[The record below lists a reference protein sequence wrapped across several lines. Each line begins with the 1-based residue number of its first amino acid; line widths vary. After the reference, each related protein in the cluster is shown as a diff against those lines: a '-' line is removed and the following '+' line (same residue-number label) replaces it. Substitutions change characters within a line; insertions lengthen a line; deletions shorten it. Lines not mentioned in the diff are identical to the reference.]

1 MVLGCWTFPGRCCYL
16 GTVFDAMAMELKQSL
31 RLSQQLV
38 MTPQLQQAIKLLQLS
53 RMELIEQVHQELE
66 QNPLLEQPDEVAGDL
81 SEKAPGEAS
90 LEAENIEAPS
100 ADGAGAVSERL
111 QEVTGDGAGPP
122 EIDWEAYLNSYQ
134 FNEPTTPSNR
144 GNVDLDDLPSFEAN
158 LVRKEGLDDHLREQL
173 GMLKLNEAEKR
184 FAEMII
190 GNLDP
195 DGYLKLEDVE
205 GEPLIRLAN
214 ESDVPLWLA
223 ERTLRR
229 IQRLDPRGCGSRDLQ
244 ECLLVQVEA
253 LTEPAPPLLGTII
266 KRHMKLL
273 ESRNLPALARELKV
287 SLDEVI
293 AASKLLPK
301 LDPKPGRNY
310 SGDDAQYITPDVYV
324 LKMGDEYT
332 VVLND
337 DGLSKLRISNVYRSA
352 LKNGALPS
360 GQTREF
366 VQEKLRSAM
375 WLIRSIHQRQ
385 RTIFKVT
392 ESIVK
397 FQREFL
403 DRGIA
408 HLKPLILRDVAED
421 IGMHESTVSR
431 VTTNKYVHTPQG
443 IFELKYFFNSSISRV
458 SGEDIASEAVKNHIR
473 QIVVAEDVKNP
484 YSDQRIVELLRA
496 QGIDIARRTVA
507 KYREVLGI
515 LPSSKRKRYF

>member
-1 MVLGCWTFPGRCCYL
+1 
-16 GTVFDAMAMELKQSL
+16 MAMELKQSL

-205 GEPLIRLAN
+205 GDPLIRLAN

-244 ECLLVQVEA
+244 ECLLVQV
-253 LTEPAPPLLGTII
+253 
-266 KRHMKLL
+266 
-273 ESRNLPALARELKV
+273 
-287 SLDEVI
+287 
-293 AASKLLPK
+293 
-301 LDPKPGRNY
+301 
-310 SGDDAQYITPDVYV
+310 
-324 LKMGDEYT
+324 
-332 VVLND
+332 
-337 DGLSKLRISNVYRSA
+337 
-352 LKNGALPS
+352 
-360 GQTREF
+360 
-366 VQEKLRSAM
+366 
-375 WLIRSIHQRQ
+375 
-385 RTIFKVT
+385 
-392 ESIVK
+392 
-397 FQREFL
+397 
-403 DRGIA
+403 
-408 HLKPLILRDVAED
+408 
-421 IGMHESTVSR
+421 
-431 VTTNKYVHTPQG
+431 
-443 IFELKYFFNSSISRV
+443 
-458 SGEDIASEAVKNHIR
+458 
-473 QIVVAEDVKNP
+473 
-484 YSDQRIVELLRA
+484 
-496 QGIDIARRTVA
+496 
-507 KYREVLGI
+507 
-515 LPSSKRKRYF
+515 

>member
-1 MVLGCWTFPGRCCYL
+1 
-16 GTVFDAMAMELKQSL
+16 MAMELKQSL

-53 RMELIEQVHQELE
+53 RMELIEQVNQELE

-90 LEAENIEAPS
+90 LEAGNVETPLVDGEAAAVPERIQEVK
-100 ADGAGAVSERL
+100 ADGE
-111 QEVTGDGAGPP
+111 GPP

-134 FNEPTTPSNR
+134 FNEPATPSNR

-158 LVRKEGLDDHLREQL
+158 LVRKQGLDDQLREQL
-173 GMLKLNEAEKR
+173 RMLKLNEAERR
-184 FAEMII
+184 FSELII
-190 GNLDP
+190 GNLDE
-195 DGYLKLEDVE
+195 DGYFKLDGVE
-205 GEPLIRLAN
+205 GDPLIRLAN
-214 ESDVPLWLA
+214 EADVPIWLA

-229 IQRLDPRGCGSRDLQ
+229 IQRLEPRGCGARDLQ

-253 LTEPAPPLLGTII
+253 LRDGAAALLGTII

-273 ESRNLPALARELKV
+273 ESKNLPAIARELKV

-293 AASKLLPK
+293 AASKLLSK
-301 LDPKPGRNY
+301 LDPKPGRNF
-310 SGDDAQYITPDVYV
+310 SGDDTQYITPDVYV
-324 LKMGDEYT
+324 LKMGEDYT

-337 DGLSKLRISNVYRSA
+337 DGLSKLRISNAYRSA

-408 HLKPLILRDVAED
+408 YLKPLILRDVAED
-421 IGMHESTVSR
+421 IAMHESTVSR
-431 VTTNKYVHTPQG
+431 VTTNKYIHTPRG

-473 QIVVAEDVKNP
+473 QIVVAEDAKNP
-484 YSDQRIVELLRA
+484 YSDQKIVELLRA